1 MRSTYLAMLVF
12 FLFGYSELHV
22 HAEVNTP
29 EAEPIEA
36 QQIEAKEV
44 GRARQAFSSFGLGL
58 EEKQEVYRALRE
70 LGYANEDLELPDF
83 LLRKGTIQAVAEF
96 QRTIGAAATGFL
108 TSDQVEV
115 LRSAAGRSSQSAYMA
130 GNNAKSAFENLNLG
144 CEDHRVLYRALY
156 ALGHTARRT
165 AFPDFLTDEAVVA
178 AVTEFQEENGANATG
193 YLTKDQ
199 VDNLQADA
207 GKPYL
212 WEHRACGPDRLLFPL
227 NEWSAAG
234 YSDSDKQD
242 VFDILHAHG
251 LLKGDRLSNSLSD
264 GHNKDAVRRFQSSV
278 GAEQTGYLT
287 SRQADGILHGW
298 LLPTPKK
305 IWIALAVPDEKKKF
319 LFRALVDLGYLWH
332 AAPLVDF
339 TFNEDLIRAVR
350 RYQYASRFPTT
361 GFLTGPQVELLLAH
375 EIKPVPADTKQAKKK
390 WSNPV
395 MSWRYDDYSERELTL
410 IYNALNKRGIFL
422 DEAVNTDLTHPELVK
437 RIRKYQQ
444 SIADK
449 NPTGYLTHRQIA
461 GLMADLGNR
470 PPQDQL
476 RKKSAGLLAKK
487 KTPQMQPSARS
498 AWEKLEYSLDK
509 KKKIY
514 RALYHLELAKSP
526 EMITDFSY
534 RMNLIEVV
542 RSYQERNGFAP
553 TGFLTSEQADELL
566 NRKAPMLPSEQQE
579 EFFEKSERSA
589 VLGFFRELGQQEY
602 GISNP
607 ITAILK
613 RIQGRFGLTANGYV
627 NSELFEMAKT
637 IPLQV
642 VREPRRPQKLYFD
655 AEERPASKDWSLWKS
670 RSDDMCEISTFSIH
684 EDGFTGSASPAGV
697 ALIRGSDW
705 KRNSVNISVRLRN
718 WKRDTIAQLRVRG
731 RTYLMMEAFGRTV
744 LVGEDGLR
752 IDNYNKN
759 YSSLI
764 DGMMSAN
771 GFEITYETDF
781 GTKAVVSFSALGFTK
796 QLRAIMNVC

>member
-12 FLFGYSELHV
+12 FLFGYSDLHV
-22 HAEVNTP
+22 HAEVKAP
-29 EAEPIEA
+29 ETDPIET
-36 QQIEAKEV
+36 QQIEAKEI
-44 GRARQAFSSFGLGL
+44 GRARQAFSGFGLDQ
-58 EEKQEVYRALRE
+58 EEKQEIHRALRE
-70 LGYANEDLELPDF
+70 LGYANEDLEIPDF
-83 LLRKGTIQAVAEF
+83 LLRKSTIQAVAEF

-115 LRSAAGRSSQSAYMA
+115 LRDVAGRSSQNAHTA
-130 GNNAKSAFENLNLG
+130 GNNAKLAFENLNLG

-212 WEHRACGPDRLLFPL
+212 WEQRACGPDQLLFPL

-234 YSDSDKQD
+234 YSESDKQA

-251 LLKGDRLSNSLSD
+251 LLTGDRLSNSLSNRN
-264 GHNKDAVRRFQSSV
+264 NKDAVRRFQTSV

-287 SRQADGILHGW
+287 NRQADGILNGW
-298 LLPTPKK
+298 LLPTPRQT
-305 IWIALAVPDEKKKF
+305 WVALAVPDAKKKF

-332 AAPLVDF
+332 TAPLVDF

-350 RYQYASRFPTT
+350 RYQYASNFPTT
-361 GFLTGPQVELLLAH
+361 GFLTGPQIELLLAH
-375 EIKPVPADTKQAKKK
+375 EIKPVPAATRQAKKR

-395 MSWRYDDYSERELTL
+395 MSWRYDDYSEGELTL
-410 IYNALNKRGIFL
+410 IYKALNKKGFFL
-422 DEAVNTDLTHPELVK
+422 DEAVNTDLTHPELVE
-437 RIRKYQQ
+437 RIRKYQE
-444 SIADK
+444 SIAAK

-461 GLMADLGNR
+461 GLMAGLGNR

-476 RKKSAGLLAKK
+476 KKKSAGLLGK
-487 KTPQMQPSARS
+487 KTPQVQPSARS
-498 AWEKLEYSLDK
+498 AWEKLGYSLDK
-509 KKKIY
+509 QQKIY
-514 RALYHLELAKSP
+514 RALYHLGLAKSP

-542 RSYQERNGFAP
+542 RTYQEQNGYEV
-553 TGFLTSEQADELL
+553 TGFLTSKQAVKLWSV
-566 NRKAPMLPSEQQE
+566 KAPMLPSEQQV
-579 EFFEKSERSA
+579 EFFGGPGRSA
-589 VLGFFRELGQQEY
+589 ILGFFRELGVQEF
-602 GISNP
+602 GIGNP
-607 ITAILK
+607 ISTIAK
-613 RIQGRFGLTANGYV
+613 RLQDRFKLTAHGYITP
-627 NSELFEMAKT
+627 ELFEKAKA

-642 VREPRRPQKLYFD
+642 IRETPRPQTLYFG
-655 AEERPASKDWSLWKS
+655 AVELPSAKDWGLWKS
-670 RSDDMCEISTFSIH
+670 KDAAVCETSTFSIH
-684 EDGFTGSASPAGV
+684 EDGFTGSAMPAGV
-697 ALIRGSDW
+697 ALKRVAGW

-752 IDNYNKN
+752 MDNYNKN

-781 GTKAVVSFSALGFTK
+781 GTKVVVSFSALGLTK